1 MPWWGWIVV
10 GALLLGAE
18 LLVPADFYLVFFGVA
33 ALAVGLL
40 GLAGLSGPSALQW
53 ALFGALSVGGLVIFR
68 RRVRDRFRVFLPV
81 GPAEEDLLG
90 ATAIAQ
96 ELLPPGA
103 TGRVELR
110 GSTWSARNAG
120 DAPLEPG
127 ARTRVERVEGLLL
140 HVRRES
146 DAGRS

>member
-18 LLVPADFYLVFFGVA
+18 LLVPTDFYLVFLGLA
-33 ALAVGLL
+33 ALAVGCL
-40 GLAGLSGPSALQW
+40 GIVGLSGPSALQW
-53 ALFGALSVGGLVIFR
+53 ALFAALSVVGLTAFR
-68 RRVRDRFRVFLPV
+68 RRVRDRFRVTTDGARLDDDLV
-81 GPAEEDLLG
+81 GEI
-90 ATAIAQ
+90 AIAQ
-96 ELLPPGA
+96 ELLPPGG

-110 GSTWSARNAG
+110 GSPWTARNAG

-127 ARTRVERVEGLLL
+127 CRTRVERLEGLLL

-146 DAGRS
+146 SAVR